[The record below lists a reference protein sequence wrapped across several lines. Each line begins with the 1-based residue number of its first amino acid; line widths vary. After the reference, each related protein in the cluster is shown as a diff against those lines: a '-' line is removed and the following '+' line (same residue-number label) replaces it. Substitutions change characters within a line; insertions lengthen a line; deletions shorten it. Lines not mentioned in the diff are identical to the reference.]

1 MSLALIL
8 DGVLILLLVVS
19 IGYSAMLHRR
29 LGSLRAAR
37 GEMQEAIQH
46 FNQAT
51 QRAEAGISG
60 LRSVGEEINRQ
71 IEPKLDDTRVLRDD
85 LQLLVERGERAAE
98 RLEQG
103 ISAARK
109 IATPAGDAAGKERK
123 PASETA
129 QLPAKRGK
137 EDETTTAVTTSER
150 VRPHRRSQRE
160 IELITALKSVE
171 K

>member
-37 GEMQEAIQH
+37 SDMQETIQH

-60 LRSVGEEINRQ
+60 LRSVGEEIHRQ

-98 RLEQG
+98 RLEQ
-103 ISAARK
+103 SVSEARK
-109 IATPAGDAAGKERK
+109 VGAGDAAGKERK
-123 PASETA
+123 PAPEPA
-129 QLPAKRGK
+129 RLPANRGK
-137 EDETTTAVTTSER
+137 EDETAPATTTER
-150 VRPHRRSQRE
+150 ARPHRRSQRE

>member
-1 MSLALIL
+1 MNLALIL
-8 DGVLILLLVVS
+8 DGVLILLLVLS

-29 LGSLRAAR
+29 LGILRTAQ
-37 GEMQEAIQH
+37 GDMQEMILH

-60 LRSVGEEINRQ
+60 LRGLGEEINRQ
-71 IEPKLDDTRVLRDD
+71 VDPKLEDARVLRDD

-98 RLEQG
+98 QLEQSV
-103 ISAARK
+103 SAARK
-109 IATPAGDAAGKERK
+109 AAASSDDAGKGRK
-123 PASETA
+123 VAAATG
-129 QLPAKRGK
+129 QLPAKRG
-137 EDETTTAVTTSER
+137 EADDPEAAAATSER

-160 IELITALKSVE
+160 IELITALKSVG